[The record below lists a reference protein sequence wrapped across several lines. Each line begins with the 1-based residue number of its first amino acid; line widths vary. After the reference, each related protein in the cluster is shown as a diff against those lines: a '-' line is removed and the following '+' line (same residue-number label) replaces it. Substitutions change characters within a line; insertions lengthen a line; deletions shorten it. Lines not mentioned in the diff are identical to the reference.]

1 MKKNFKTLLMLG
13 IVASVG
19 FTACEKDE
27 ETTPTPN
34 PTTYGQVNT
43 FSAKMMGGQNN
54 ATLGSFLATDN
65 GEVITSSAAGA
76 SATVQARVDLVY
88 FFGTTNQASMGAP
101 NDSVVAIAHTGSTSL
116 PTWTTKNATKFV
128 KTSITAADFSASAN
142 DSLVKTVDAATISGS
157 FVNTLAVGNVVAF
170 KTASGKLG
178 LFHVQSVD
186 GTTGTDRSITI
197 NVKVQK

>member
-1 MKKNFKTLLMLG
+1 MKKNLKALLMLG

-19 FTACEKDE
+19 FTACEKE
-27 ETTPTPN
+27 EDTTPTP
-34 PTTYGQVNT
+34 TFVYGDVNAY
-43 FSAKMMGGQNN
+43 SAKMMGGQNN

-76 SATVQARVDLVY
+76 STTVQARVDLVY

-101 NDSVVAIAHTGSTSL
+101 NDSVVAIAHAGSTSL

-128 KTSITAADFSASAN
+128 KTTITPADFIASNN
-142 DSLVKTVDAATISGS
+142 DSLVKTINAATISGS
-157 FVNTLAVGNVVAF
+157 LVNMLANDNIVAF

-178 LFHVQSVD
+178 LFHVQSID
-186 GTTGTDRSITI
+186 GTTGSDRSITI

>member
-1 MKKNFKTLLMLG
+1 MKKNFKALLMLG

-27 ETTPTPN
+27 ETPAPSVV
-34 PTTYGQVNT
+34 YGDVNSY
-43 FSAKMMGGQNN
+43 SAKMMGGQNN

-76 SATVQARVDLVY
+76 STTVQARVDLVY

-128 KTSITAADFSASAN
+128 KTSITPAAFIASDN
-142 DSLVKTVDAATISGS
+142 DSLVKTIDAATISAS

-170 KTASGKLG
+170 KTAGGKLG

-197 NVKVQK
+197 NVKVQE

>member
-1 MKKNFKTLLMLG
+1 MKKNFKLLLMLG

-27 ETTPTPN
+27 DTTPTPT
-34 PTTYGQVNT
+34 PTTYGDVNT
-43 FSAKMMGGQNN
+43 FSAKIMGGQNN
-54 ATLGSFLATDN
+54 ATVGSFLATDN
-65 GEVITSSAAGA
+65 GEVITSAAAAA

-88 FFGTTNQASMGAP
+88 FFGTTNQASIGAP

-116 PTWTTKNATKFV
+116 PSWTSKNATKLV
-128 KTSITAADFSASAN
+128 KTTLSAADFTASAN
-142 DSLVKTVDAATISGS
+142 DSLVKTVTESTISAS
-157 FVNTLAVGNVVAF
+157 YVNTLAVGNVVAF

-178 LFHVQSVD
+178 LFHVQSID